1 MLSTLL
7 LLVLLGL
14 SGAWIIQMQREHDR
28 LRQALQRYNSLVS
41 QEEVE
46 AELNSHILS
55 KQGDLDKLIQQQEQL
70 RVQYD
75 RSVSQAELSV
85 RLNSDIQQKQ
95 RTLSELARSQSHLT
109 TEINR
114 LQQKLDQ
121 LDEEDNLQALGFYE
135 PKYSFITS
143 ELYKKQFDIV
153 ISQRKR
159 MIKEGTA
166 AICRKAWTVGEDV
179 KKGKKLIDD
188 YFKILLGTFDST
200 CDTAISSAKSN
211 NIERL
216 EKKIQTTFERLNK
229 WSKTLKC
236 ELTEEY
242 LHLRLRELDIKYE
255 MEAKIQEER
264 EREKMIREQMIKE
277 KKEREAIEKARQEEE
292 EAAQR
297 ELEHQQEIE
306 RIRREIEES
315 VGQQRYQLELQMKE
329 LELLRAKAQADR
341 EDAISRTRKLKAGYI
356 LVISSLGSF
365 EFGIYR
371 IFMTQSADPDKTV
384 RDMDRFV
391 PFPFNTYFKV
401 FSEDATDTLNRLHQR
416 FQDRRFNKRN
426 MRREFFRVSLDEIN
440 QAIDQIACETPF
452 LKNIQR
458 SDAIPLADE
467 YRWSRSTEQTNSL
480 TSNSS
485 FKYREDETA

>member
-216 EKKIQTTFERLNK
+216 EKKYKPL
-229 WSKTLKC
+229 LK
-236 ELTEEY
+236 
-242 LHLRLRELDIKYE
+242 
-255 MEAKIQEER
+255 
-264 EREKMIREQMIKE
+264 
-277 KKEREAIEKARQEEE
+277 
-292 EAAQR
+292 
-297 ELEHQQEIE
+297 
-306 RIRREIEES
+306 
-315 VGQQRYQLELQMKE
+315 G
-329 LELLRAKAQADR
+329 
-341 EDAISRTRKLKAGYI
+341 
-356 LVISSLGSF
+356 
-365 EFGIYR
+365 
-371 IFMTQSADPDKTV
+371 
-384 RDMDRFV
+384 
-391 PFPFNTYFKV
+391 
-401 FSEDATDTLNRLHQR
+401 
-416 FQDRRFNKRN
+416 
-426 MRREFFRVSLDEIN
+426 
-440 QAIDQIACETPF
+440 
-452 LKNIQR
+452 
-458 SDAIPLADE
+458 
-467 YRWSRSTEQTNSL
+467 
-480 TSNSS
+480 
-485 FKYREDETA
+485 